1 MIVSKPKRGTIFS
14 LGIVTIV
21 VISGLFYAVNKFQ
34 GLESPETWR
43 YIIIAVLLVTASLLL
58 HKLLFNY
65 KVLKIGDNKFHVYY
79 PFRFFK
85 TVQEL
90 KDLGAWQETIINTN
104 KTEFR
109 QLKIVFL
116 TKGYVKISNQ
126 ENSEYDK
133 VIKYLKKKA
142 PKKEVKQD
150 D

>member
-14 LGIVTIV
+14 LGIVTII

-43 YIIIAVLLVTASLLL
+43 YIIIGLLLVTASLLL

-65 KVLKIGDNKFHVYY
+65 KVLKIGENKFHVYY

-90 KDLGAWQETIINTN
+90 KDLGAWQETVINTN

-142 PKKEVKQD
+142 PKKQVKQD

>member
-21 VISGLFYAVNKFQ
+21 VIGGLFYAVNKFQ

-65 KVLKIGDNKFHVYY
+65 KVLKIGENKLHVYY

-142 PKKEVKQD
+142 PKKQVKQD

>member
-1 MIVSKPKRGTIFS
+1 MIISKPKRSTIFS
-14 LGIVTIV
+14 LGMVTVI
-21 VISGLFYAVNKFQ
+21 VISGLFYSVNKVRAI
-34 GLESPETWR
+34 ESPATWQ
-43 YIIIAVLLVTASLLL
+43 YIIIIVLLLTASLLL

-65 KVLKIGDNKFHVYY
+65 KVLKIGENKFHVYY

-85 TVQEL
+85 TVQNL

-109 QLKIVFL
+109 QLKIVFI

-142 PKKEVKQD
+142 PKKQVKENV
-150 D
+150 

>member
-1 MIVSKPKRGTIFS
+1 MIVSKPKRSTIFS
-14 LGIVTIV
+14 LGVVTII
-21 VISGLFYAVNKFQ
+21 VIGGLFYAVNQ
-34 GLESPETWR
+34 LRGVASPAVWQ
-43 YIIIAVLLVTASLLL
+43 YIIIAVLMLTASLLL

-65 KVLKIGDNKFHVYY
+65 KVLKIGENKFHVYY
-79 PFRFFK
+79 PFRFYK
-85 TVQEL
+85 SVQSL

-126 ENSEYDK
+126 ENSDYDK
-133 VIKYLKKKA
+133 VINYLRKKA
-142 PKKEVKQD
+142 PKKQVKQD